1 MSNIFNGGWL
11 LVRLARLIFVEL
23 LNLNNKG
30 KKKSENYNQL
40 YIIIEKNNFFFVS
53 VKDYKS
59 LWVSNWIPYK
69 GSLN

>member
-40 YIIIEKNNFFFVS
+40 YIIIEKNNFFFCIS
-53 VKDYKS
+53 
-59 LWVSNWIPYK
+59 K
-69 GSLN
+69 GL

>member
-23 LNLNNKG
+23 LNLNNQS
-30 KKKSENYNQL
+30 KKKSENYTQL
-40 YIIIEKNNFFFVS
+40 YIIKCFFFVS

-69 GSLN
+69 GFLN